1 MTMKR
6 YITLILTLLIAAG
19 IAAAQPS
26 GNWMPRPHYNRGG
39 NAPQAAAPEPPQTL
53 TIRGNLAL
61 INGGIALEDGG
72 TTYYIRGLDRLVGFV
87 EGLKEGAAV
96 VLEGYSFG
104 PPPSPQAPNAPGAG
118 AEPAPEGWK
127 VFTAVKLTLN
137 GREYDNLSPRLAW
150 FNRDAPD
157 GRGPGFP
164 EHRMGRG
171 RDGDSRNSRSR
182 RGGCR

>member
-1 MTMKR
+1 MKR
-6 YITLILTLLIAAG
+6 YVTLILTLLIAAG
-19 IAAAQPS
+19 IAAAQPAD
-26 GNWMPRPHYNRGG
+26 NAPPRQYHHWRTNT
-39 NAPQAAAPEPPQTL
+39 PQAAAPEAPETL
-53 TIRGNLAL
+53 TIRGSLAL
-61 INGGIALEDGG
+61 INGSIALEDGG
-72 TTYYIRGLDRLVGFV
+72 TTYYIRGLDRLIGFV

-104 PPPSPQAPNAPGAG
+104 SPPGPQGPNAPGAG

-127 VFTAVKLTLN
+127 VFTVTKLSLN

-157 GRGPGFP
+157 GREPGFP

-171 RDGDSRNSRSR
+171 SRDRDSRNSRSR